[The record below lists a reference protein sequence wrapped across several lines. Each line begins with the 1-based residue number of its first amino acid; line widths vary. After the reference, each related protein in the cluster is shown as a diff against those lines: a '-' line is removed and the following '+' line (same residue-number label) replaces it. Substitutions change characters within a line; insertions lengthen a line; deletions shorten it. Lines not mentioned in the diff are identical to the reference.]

1 MGISFSF
8 FKFPPPEYTCVSVF
22 YSPGSIS
29 DGNPIVYWFN
39 MISDQLI
46 YDVSEAVLIH
56 LFMVKTFFKRLF
68 YK

>member
-1 MGISFSF
+1 M
-8 FKFPPPEYTCVSVF
+8 CVSVF

-39 MISDQLI
+39 MISDLLI
-46 YDVSEAVLIH
+46 YDVSEAVLIY

-68 YK
+68 